1 MSRKS
6 VLITQLAEDEAIKD
20 AFRQFAARIVNTTKL
35 SSFPLENYMQSA
47 ISSSDE
53 ESDQPLCQC
62 KCQSIKQ
69 NNCINGINCE
79 DICSEMD
86 PNETNSNN
94 YNINTQSN
102 NNENNFIKTNN
113 NNNNHCESCECISC
127 LNIKKSNE
135 NANKLIA
142 DEERKKK
149 RSEKKKAQKKKKKDK
164 KKAEKLSNDL
174 EKANNKS
181 ETNNEGFNSNN
192 GSDGKIDDDKD
203 NKNETKKKNTSSD
216 NNKQNK
222 NIKQK
227 TNTKEVDKSVA
238 KQIASNNRESD
249 KHSSNKSS
257 PKSEREN
264 EVLISDVEE
273 EELSFSSAYVSQIA
287 QRKSKPSKTIQLQSE
302 SVQDYSYSDESLKN
316 SSNSYVNNN
325 NTNND
330 NNYSTNKANK
340 EINEELPKNK
350 TIAEQKQKPTKVLK
364 ENKLQNID
372 KSIELAILANQKA
385 EALKF
390 NEAIDL
396 FSQALV
402 YNPSDYRFYVN
413 RSYCYDSIQDYRSAL
428 RDAEIAIQIRSDWPK
443 CHYRKGK
450 ALAGLKNYE
459 EAEMALKKVISI
471 EKDCAEALTELWN
484 VRYGAIV
491 DMGYDASTANIYASQ
506 YDTIKEALDA
516 LSIKGPTNLKTSN
529 NSLNSSNSFV
539 NCQTSKKP
547 INNSWNSSFASKNDL
562 PSTNGFDDKT
572 GSIWE
577 DDDIYISDDEY
588 NSVRNAVS
596 FEETSLVFLF
606 ETFITFFINNNCFS
620 IK

>member
-47 ISSSDE
+47 LSSSDE
-53 ESDQPLCQC
+53 ESDEHLCQC

-79 DICSEMD
+79 DICSQMD
-86 PNETNSNN
+86 PNQTNSNN
-94 YNINTQSN
+94 YINTQSN
-102 NNENNFIKTNN
+102 NNENNFIKTN

-135 NANKLIA
+135 NAIKLIA

-149 RSEKKKAQKKKKKDK
+149 RSEKKKAQTKKKKDK
-164 KKAEKLSNDL
+164 KKAQKLSNDL
-174 EKANNKS
+174 EKPNNKS
-181 ETNNEGFNSNN
+181 ETNNEGFNINN
-192 GSDGKIDDDKD
+192 ESDGKIDDNNK
-203 NKNETKKKNTSSD
+203 NSKNETKKKNTNSD

-222 NIKQK
+222 NLKQK
-227 TNTKEVDKSVA
+227 TNAKEVDKSVA
-238 KQIASNNRESD
+238 KKIASNNRESD

-287 QRKSKPSKTIQLQSE
+287 QRKSKPSKTTQLQSE
-302 SVQDYSYSDESLKN
+302 SAQDYSYSDESLKN
-316 SSNSYVNNN
+316 SSNSSVNNN
-325 NTNND
+325 YTNNN

-350 TIAEQKQKPTKVLK
+350 TNAEQKQKLTKVSK

-413 RSYCYDSIQDYRSAL
+413 RSYCYDSVQDYRSAL

-491 DMGYDASTANIYASQ
+491 DMGYDASAANIYASQ

-529 NSLNSSNSFV
+529 NSLNISNSFV

-547 INNSWNSSFASKNDL
+547 INNLWNSPSFASKNDL
-562 PSTNGFDDKT
+562 SSANGFDDKN

-588 NSVRNAVS
+588 NAVRNVDFS

-606 ETFITFFINNNCFS
+606 ETFITIFIKNSFS

>member
-47 ISSSDE
+47 LSSSDE
-53 ESDQPLCQC
+53 ESDEHLCQC

-79 DICSEMD
+79 DICSQMD
-86 PNETNSNN
+86 PNQTNSNN
-94 YNINTQSN
+94 YINTQSN
-102 NNENNFIKTNN
+102 NNENNFIKTN

-135 NANKLIA
+135 NAIKLIA

-164 KKAEKLSNDL
+164 KKAQKLSNDL
-174 EKANNKS
+174 EKPNNKS
-181 ETNNEGFNSNN
+181 ETNNEGFNINN
-192 GSDGKIDDDKD
+192 ESDGKIDDNNK
-203 NKNETKKKNTSSD
+203 NSKNETKKKNTNSD

-222 NIKQK
+222 NLKQK
-227 TNTKEVDKSVA
+227 TNAKEVDKSVA
-238 KQIASNNRESD
+238 KKIASNNRESD

-287 QRKSKPSKTIQLQSE
+287 QRKSKPSKTTQLQSE
-302 SVQDYSYSDESLKN
+302 SAQDYSYSDESLKN
-316 SSNSYVNNN
+316 SSNSSVNNN
-325 NTNND
+325 YTNNN

-350 TIAEQKQKPTKVLK
+350 TNAEQKQKLTKVSK

-413 RSYCYDSIQDYRSAL
+413 RSYCYDSVQDYRSAL

-491 DMGYDASTANIYASQ
+491 DMGYDASAANIYASQ

-529 NSLNSSNSFV
+529 NSLNISNSFV

-547 INNSWNSSFASKNDL
+547 INNLWNSPSFASKNDL
-562 PSTNGFDDKT
+562 SSANGFDDKN

-588 NSVRNAVS
+588 NAVRNVDFS

-606 ETFITFFINNNCFS
+606 ETFITIFIKNSFS